1 MKLSV
6 KQAIFRAVNENKWL
20 DIDYINAK
28 KERTDYFIGIKDIDI
43 QKGRIACDIFN
54 CFKKTHT
61 VPHKGDIF
69 IKIEGIVS
77 ARVIEQSFYLS
88 DARLRNRISKDPK
101 LLEYLEASAFDNNI
115 LGYLADCHKLD
126 NDPYIKDTLVLDGID
141 IRELKESRSVEL
153 SDEHFELLLER
164 LFKKEKSEAE
174 FHYRFID
181 MAINSFSI
189 DIKDKQYVV
198 AYYKLNL
205 NFATKR
211 LSVEKDVS
219 INPSFLIED
228 KKVSLSSYLDMD
240 QAEFC
245 VAYNGDDTQKR
256 DLINSIA
263 ENFSHGEKVNTRPGI
278 FLIERS
284 VPSSVEATFESIV
297 TMEKEGRLTAP
308 LKAFFGRN
316 RAASNYKKDVSVV
329 VYDKAKVN
337 IDQMRV
343 IYNAMVTPVT
353 YVQGPPGTGKTET
366 IFNVLLSAYANAK
379 TVLICSNNNHPID
392 DIAKR
397 MMRSTFTRVYKD
409 QEVEVR
415 LPFLRLGNSQETI
428 KAILVIR
435 EDLRRAEVYEKMKA
449 NEASTMRS
457 KDGALSSFAEFRDM
471 LARFEQRIDIKERLE
486 KLSKIGS
493 LIHNDTL
500 SAELSRQKS
509 KLNELYQSIPE
520 VTNDMVGEYV
530 ISAKESEKFHN
541 YMFYSGIL
549 CLKKLLSPTSE
560 ELRFIIETKELS
572 EAATKLNRYLK
583 NKDNLRRFQEIYP
596 LIATTN
602 LSAERLGDANPHF
615 DLCIMD
621 EAGQCNVATSIIPII
636 RAKTL
641 LLVGDVNQLQ
651 PVTVIEPAV
660 NERLRQNYG
669 VGEDY
674 DYIQNSILSTMQ
686 RKDGNSKS
694 ILLRYH
700 YRCGKKI
707 AGFSNDRFYKGELK
721 LENKTP
727 GKLVYCETKNERF
740 LGKRNSSIEEAESIV
755 ELIEKNGYKDVGIIT
770 PFVNQAALINDLLR
784 KKGMEGVKAGTVHT
798 LQGSEKST
806 IILSAA
812 LSTRTGKK
820 TMDWIKNNHE
830 LINVAVTRAKDCFV
844 FVGDRKA
851 IDALSENESN
861 DIKSLSDYVASNGE
875 CVVPAITDR
884 SFSDYSN
891 DSESERGF
899 FETIAPYFNKRKN
912 RMKVERNVPLKKA
925 IPDLSIVDA
934 DLAGKK
940 EFDVIVQVAEGF
952 LGKRY
957 RTIVAFEIDGGEH
970 VGSKLTAK
978 RDREKEEVCRRYG
991 IKLIRIANNQVKD
1004 YQLIIALFEC
1014 VVKAVPDIETGYVQ
1028 GSLFENIEEGASAAL

>member
-1 MKLSV
+1 MKLNV
-6 KQAIFRAVNENKWL
+6 KQAIFRAINENKWL
-20 DIDYINAK
+20 DIDYINSK
-28 KERTDYFIGIKDIDI
+28 KERTDYFIGIKDINVE
-43 QKGRIACDIFN
+43 KGRIYCDIFN
-54 CFKKTHT
+54 CYKKEH
-61 VPHKGDIF
+61 VVAHDGDIC
-69 IKIEGIVS
+69 IRADGILS

-88 DARLRNRISKDPK
+88 GTSLRKRIESDQS
-101 LLEYLEASAFDNNI
+101 LLDYLEASVFDNNI
-115 LGYLADCHKLD
+115 LGYLSDCHKLD
-126 NDPYIKDTLVLDGID
+126 NDPYIKETLVLDGID
-141 IRELKESRSVEL
+141 VRELKENRSIKL
-153 SDEHFELLLER
+153 SDQDFELILDR

-205 NFATKR
+205 NFANKC
-211 LSVEKDVS
+211 LSVEKDAS

-228 KKVSLSSYLDMD
+228 KRVSLSSYLDME
-240 QAEFC
+240 QEEFC
-245 VAYNGDDTQKR
+245 AAYRGSDEEKR
-256 DLINSIA
+256 TLINSIA

-278 FLIERS
+278 FLIERCA
-284 VPSSVEATFESIV
+284 PSNIETTFEAINV
-297 TMEKEGRLTAP
+297 MEKEERLTAP

-316 RAASNYKKDVSVV
+316 RAASNYKKDLSVV
-329 VYDKAKVN
+329 VYDKDKVN

-343 IYNAMVTPVT
+343 IYNAMANPVT

-366 IFNVLLSAYANAK
+366 IFNVLLSAYANSK
-379 TVLICSNNNHPID
+379 SVLICSNNNHPID

-397 MMRSTFTRVYKD
+397 MMRSTFTRTYKER
-409 QEVEVR
+409 EVEVR
-415 LPFLRLGNSQETI
+415 LPFLRLGNSQETM
-428 KAILVIR
+428 KAIMVIR
-435 EDLRRAEVYEKMKA
+435 EDLRRAEIYEKMKA

-457 KDGALSSFAEFRDM
+457 KDGALASFAEFRDM
-471 LARFEQRIDIKERLE
+471 LARFEQRIDITERLE

-493 LIHNDTL
+493 LIQNNVL
-500 SAELSRQKS
+500 SDELKKQQS
-509 KLNELYQSIPE
+509 KLEELLQTIPE
-520 VTNDMVGEYV
+520 VTNDMVSKFI
-530 ISAKESEKFHN
+530 ISAKDNEKFHN

-549 CLKKLLSPTSE
+549 CLKKLLSPTNS
-560 ELRFIIETKELS
+560 ELRSIILTKDLS
-572 EAATKLNRYLK
+572 EAATQLNRYLK
-583 NKDNLRRFQEIYP
+583 NNDNLRRFQDIYP
-596 LIATTN
+596 LVATTN

-636 RAKTL
+636 RAKSL

-660 NERLRQNYG
+660 NDRLRHSYN
-669 VGEDY
+669 VSEDY
-674 DYIQNSILSTMQ
+674 DYIRNSILSTMQ

-721 LENKTP
+721 LENQSP
-727 GKLVYCETKNERF
+727 GSLVYCKTKNERF
-740 LGKRNSSIEEAESIV
+740 LSKRNSSIEEAESV
-755 ELIEKNGYKDVGIIT
+755 VQLIKENGYKDVGIIT
-770 PFVNQAALINDLLR
+770 PFVNQAALINDLLE
-784 KKGMEGVKAGTVHT
+784 KNGVEGVKAGTVHT

-830 LINVAVTRAKDCFV
+830 LINVAVTRAKERFI
-844 FVGDRKA
+844 FVGDRQA
-851 IDALSENESN
+851 IDALSENENN

-875 CVVPAITDR
+875 CIVPAITDR

-891 DSESERGF
+891 DSESEKEF
-899 FETIAPYFNKRKN
+899 FETIAPYFNKRRN
-912 RMKVERNVPLKKA
+912 RMRIERNVPVKKA
-925 IPDLSIVDA
+925 IPRLSITDME
-934 DLAGKK
+934 LAGKK
-940 EFDVIVQVAEGF
+940 EFDVIVQTAEGLF
-952 LGKRY
+952 GSRY

-970 VGSKLTAK
+970 VGSKISAK

-1028 GSLFENIEEGASAAL
+1028 GSLFENVEESQAKGV